1 MKGAEKEIFKTDFET
16 IKERNMR
23 KIAEGE
29 DPENKKFGRWALSV
43 LKDSAFSPTNRAQS
57 RIEQVNVEAPQEKLV
72 MRERSAANIKPK
84 NYGRIAPAG
93 FEGNERQIKHETRLE
108 QMGLKDPTAVQKLN
122 GGKIIDQMQWHTDLM
137 TGDYDTNGNEL

>member
-1 MKGAEKEIFKTDFET
+1 
-16 IKERNMR
+16 MR